1 MTPRVTI
8 TLIICLAGAL
18 TAGIALARPGD
29 APAVVAAAP
38 AATTEA
44 PRVDGFGNPAPQP
57 GEEGYE
63 DGDGAAPAPAAG
75 APAEGSI
82 TIADFAFGA
91 PIEIAAGGSVSVS
104 NVDGAP
110 HTVTAVDGSFDTGT
124 VDGGGTGSF
133 AAPGTPGTYEFFCA
147 IHPSMTGQLIVS

>member
-8 TLIICLAGAL
+8 TLIICLAGAVV
-18 TAGIALARPGD
+18 AGIALARPGD
-29 APAVVAAAP
+29 DPVVVAAAP
-38 AATTEA
+38 TTTEA
-44 PRVDGFGNPAPQP
+44 PRVDGFGNPAPDR
-57 GEEGYE
+57 GDE
-63 DGDGAAPAPAAG
+63 DAGAAAPAPAS

-91 PIEIAAGGSVSVS
+91 PIEIAAGGTVSVS

-110 HTVTAVDGSFDTGT
+110 HTVTAVDGSFDTGNL
-124 VDGGGTGSF
+124 DGGGSGGFT
-133 AAPGTPGTYEFFCA
+133 APSAPGTYEFFCA

>member
-18 TAGIALARPGD
+18 AAGIALARPGD
-29 APAVVAAAP
+29 DPAPTAAAP
-38 AATTEA
+38 VATTEA
-44 PRVDGFGNPAPQP
+44 PRVDGFGNPAPDQGDDDQP
-57 GEEGYE
+57 AEA
-63 DGDGAAPAPAAG
+63 AAPAG

-82 TIADFAFGA
+82 TIADFAFGS
-91 PIEIAAGGSVSVS
+91 PIEIAAGGSVSVD

-110 HTVTAVDGSFDTGT
+110 HTVTAVDGSFDTGNL
-124 VDGGGTGSF
+124 DGGASGSF
-133 AAPGTPGTYEFFCA
+133 SAPSAPGTYEFFCA

>member
-18 TAGIALARPGD
+18 VAGIALARPGD
-29 APAVVAAAP
+29 DPAPAAAAAP
-38 AATTEA
+38 ATTEA
-44 PRVDGFGNPAPQP
+44 PRVDGFGNPAPD
-57 GEEGYE
+57 EGGSG
-63 DGDGAAPAPAAG
+63 GDAAAPAG
-75 APAEGSI
+75 APTDGSI

-124 VDGGGTGSF
+124 IDGGGSASF
-133 AAPGTPGTYEFFCA
+133 TAPAAPGTYEFFCA
-147 IHPSMTGQLIVS
+147 IHPSMTGQLVVS

>member
-18 TAGIALARPGD
+18 VAGIALARPGD
-29 APAVVAAAP
+29 DPATTAAP
-38 AATTEA
+38 PATTEA
-44 PRVDGFGNPAPQP
+44 PRTDGFGNPAPEQ
-57 GEEGYE
+57 GGH
-63 DGDGAAPAPAAG
+63 DGGDAPAAAG
-75 APAEGSI
+75 APAEGAI
-82 TIADFAFGA
+82 TIADFAFGE
-91 PIEIAAGGSVSVS
+91 PIEIAEGGSVSVG

-124 VDGGGTGSF
+124 IDGGGAGSF
-133 AAPGTPGTYEFFCA
+133 AAPSAPGTYEFFCA

>member
-18 TAGIALARPGD
+18 VAGIALARPGND
-29 APAVVAAAP
+29 PAPAAAAP

-44 PRVDGFGNPAPQP
+44 PRTDGFGNPAPDQGEAP
-57 GEEGYE
+57 GE
-63 DGDGAAPAPAAG
+63 AAPAAAG
-75 APAEGSI
+75 AAAEGAI

-124 VDGGGTGSF
+124 IDGGGSGSF
-133 AAPGTPGTYEFFCA
+133 AAPGAPGTYEFFCA
-147 IHPSMTGQLIVS
+147 IHPSMTGQLVVS